1 MDGCPR
7 FCSKWALFLFIPVF
21 LGTFLS
27 CVSMATIT
35 FHGVGIKALSACVPP
50 RIVYNKDLG
59 YLIPE
64 EEIEKTI
71 NNIGIEQRRIA
82 DDDVTAS
89 DLCFKA
95 AQQLMADNEIDPA
108 SIDVLLFM
116 SQTPDYRIP
125 ATSCLLQERLGLS
138 KETLCFDI
146 SLGCSGYLFALS
158 TAFAY
163 ASMQGV
169 NRVLLLDGETF
180 SKIVNRRDKVD
191 WPLYGDAGTAT
202 LVEKGDFGDSTFI
215 LNTDGSGK
223 DVLKVHAGMRN
234 PITPDSCVERERE
247 DGNIRT
253 DLEVFMDGM
262 DVFNFAI
269 SKVPRSIKSL
279 LQVSENSVEDVD
291 YLVFHQAN
299 RFMMD
304 FFVKKLKINPDK
316 VPYCIHKYGNT
327 SSASV
332 PLTISSEL
340 VGALDGNKTVVL
352 SAFGAGLSW
361 GAALLQM
368 HDCKVSPVVEY

>member
-1 MDGCPR
+1 
-7 FCSKWALFLFIPVF
+7 
-21 LGTFLS
+21 
-27 CVSMATIT
+27 MAKIT
-35 FHGVGIKALSACVPP
+35 YQGVGIKALTACVPQD
-50 RIVYNKDLG
+50 VVFNKDLG

-71 NNIGIEQRRIA
+71 KNIGIEQRRIA
-82 DDDVTAS
+82 TPDVMAS

-95 AQQLMADNEIDPA
+95 AVQLMHDNDVAPD

-116 SQTPDYRIP
+116 SQTADYRIP
-125 ATSCLLQERLGLS
+125 ATSCLLQHRLGLP
-138 KETLCFDI
+138 KDTMCFDI

-163 ASMQGV
+163 ASMPGI

-202 LVEKGDFGDSTFI
+202 LIEKGDYGQSTF
-215 LNTDGSGK
+215 LLYTDGSGENS
-223 DVLKVHAGMRN
+223 LKIHAGMRN
-234 PITPDSCVERERE
+234 PITAESCVEHEQE
-247 DGNIRT
+247 DGNIRN

-269 SKVPRSIKSL
+269 SKVPKSIKQL
-279 LQVSENSVEDVD
+279 LNETGRTIDEVD

-304 FFVKKLKINPDK
+304 FFVKKLKISPDR
-316 VPYCIHKYGNT
+316 VPYCINKYGNT

-332 PLTISSEL
+332 PLTIASEL
-340 VGALDGNKTVVL
+340 NGCLAGEHTVVM

-361 GAALLQM
+361 GSAIM
-368 HDCKVSPVVEY
+368 TTRDCKVSPIIEY

>member
-1 MDGCPR
+1 M
-7 FCSKWALFLFIPVF
+7 
-21 LGTFLS
+21 
-27 CVSMATIT
+27 T

-50 RIVYNKDLG
+50 DVVYNKDLG

-71 NNIGIEQRRIA
+71 SNIGIEQRRIA
-82 DDDVTAS
+82 ASDVMAS
-89 DLCFKA
+89 DLCYKA
-95 AQQLMADNEIDPA
+95 ACQLMADNDINPE

-125 ATSCLLQERLGLS
+125 ATSCILQQRLGLP

-163 ASMQGV
+163 ASMEGV

-202 LVEKGDFGDSTFI
+202 LIEKGDYGDSTFM
-215 LNTDGSGK
+215 LYTDGSGE
-223 DVLKVHAGMRN
+223 DTLKIHAGMRN
-234 PITPDSCVERERE
+234 PVTPDSCVERERE

-269 SKVPRSIKSL
+269 SKVPKTIKML
-279 LQVSENSVEDVD
+279 LKETDRTMEDVD
-291 YLVFHQAN
+291 YLIFHQAN

-304 FFVKKLKINPDK
+304 FFVKKLKISPDR
-316 VPYCIHKYGNT
+316 VPYCISKYGNT

-340 VGALDGNKTVVL
+340 NGRLVGSHTVVM

-361 GAALLQM
+361 GAAIFQM
-368 HDCKVSPVVEY
+368 RDCNVSPVIDY

>member
-1 MDGCPR
+1 
-7 FCSKWALFLFIPVF
+7 
-21 LGTFLS
+21 
-27 CVSMATIT
+27 MATIN
-35 FHGVGIKALSACVPP
+35 FQGVGIKAMSACVPP
-50 RIVYNKDLG
+50 GVVDNRDLG

-64 EEIEKTI
+64 EEIDKTI

-82 DDDVTAS
+82 DADVTAS
-89 DLCFKA
+89 DLCYKA
-95 AQQLMADNEIDPA
+95 ARQLMDDNGIDPA

-125 ATSCLLQERLGLS
+125 ATSCLLQHRLGLPR
-138 KETLCFDI
+138 ETMCFDI
-146 SLGCSGYLFALS
+146 SLGCSGYLYALS

-163 ASMQGV
+163 ASMQGI

-202 LVEKGDFGDSTFI
+202 LVEKGDYGTSTFM
-215 LNTDGSGK
+215 LNTDGSGE
-223 DVLKVHAGMRN
+223 DVLKVHAGMRH
-234 PITPDSCVERERE
+234 PITADSCIERERE

-253 DLEVFMDGM
+253 ELEVFMDGM

-269 SKVPRSIKSL
+269 SKVPKSIKLL
-279 LQVSENSVEDVD
+279 LQQTNRTIDDVD

-304 FFVKKLKINPDK
+304 FFVKKLKISPEH
-316 VPYCIHKYGNT
+316 VPYCIGKYGNT

-332 PLTISSEL
+332 PLTIVSEL
-340 VGALDGNKTVVL
+340 AGKLDGEHTVVM

-361 GAALLQM
+361 GSAMVAM
-368 HDCKVSPVVEY
+368 RDCKISPVFDY

>member
-1 MDGCPR
+1 MA
-7 FCSKWALFLFIPVF
+7 KL
-21 LGTFLS
+21 TFQ
-27 CVSMATIT
+27 
-35 FHGVGIKALSACVPP
+35 GVGIKALSACVPQEV
-50 RIVYNKDLG
+50 VYNRDLG

-64 EEIEKTI
+64 EEIDKVIE
-71 NNIGIEQRRIA
+71 NIGIEQRRIA
-82 DDDVTAS
+82 APDVMAS

-95 AQQLMADNEIDPA
+95 AQQLMADNDISPD

-116 SQTPDYRIP
+116 SQTGDFRIP
-125 ATSCLLQERLGLS
+125 ATSCLLQHRLGLPR
-138 KETLCFDI
+138 ETMCMDI
-146 SLGCSGYLFALS
+146 TLGCSGYLYALS

-163 ASMQGV
+163 ASLPGI
-169 NRVLLLDGETF
+169 NRVLLLDGEAF

-202 LVEKGDFGDSTFI
+202 LVEKGDFGESTF
-215 LNTDGSGK
+215 LLYTDGTGEDK
-223 DVLKVHAGMRN
+223 IKIHAGMRN

-247 DGNIRT
+247 EGNVRT

-269 SKVPRSIKSL
+269 SKVPRSVKQL
-279 LQVSENSVEDVD
+279 LAETGKTIDDVD
-291 YLVFHQAN
+291 FLVFHQAN

-304 FFVKKLKINPDK
+304 FFVKKLKIQPDK
-316 VPYCIHKYGNT
+316 VPFCISKYGNT

-340 VGALDGNKTVVL
+340 NGKLEGSHTVVL

-361 GAALLQM
+361 GSALM
-368 HDCKVSPVVEY
+368 HTCKCHVSPVIEY

>member
-1 MDGCPR
+1 
-7 FCSKWALFLFIPVF
+7 
-21 LGTFLS
+21 
-27 CVSMATIT
+27 MAKIT

-50 RIVYNKDLG
+50 EVVYNKDLG

-71 NNIGIEQRRIA
+71 NNIGIVERRIA
-82 DDDVTAS
+82 APDVMAS
-89 DLCFKA
+89 DLCYKA
-95 AQQLMADNEIDPA
+95 AQQLMADNDIAPE

-116 SQTPDYRIP
+116 SQTADYRIP
-125 ATSCLLQERLGLS
+125 ATSCLLQHRLGLPR
-138 KETLCFDI
+138 ETMCFDI

-163 ASMQGV
+163 ASMEGI
-169 NRVLLLDGETF
+169 NRILLLDGETF

-202 LVEKGDFGDSTFI
+202 LIEKGNYGDSTF
-215 LNTDGSGK
+215 LLYTDGSGE
-223 DVLKVHAGMRN
+223 DTLKIHAGMRN
-234 PITPDSCVERERE
+234 PITPESCVERECE
-247 DGNIRT
+247 DGNIRS

-269 SKVPRSIKSL
+269 SKVPKSIKQL
-279 LQVSENSVEDVD
+279 LKETEKTVDDVD

-304 FFVKKLKINPDK
+304 FLVKKLKMEPDR

-340 VGALDGNKTVVL
+340 CGKLDWDHTMLISG
-352 SAFGAGLSW
+352 FGA
-361 GAALLQM
+361 
-368 HDCKVSPVVEY
+368 

>member
-1 MDGCPR
+1 
-7 FCSKWALFLFIPVF
+7 
-21 LGTFLS
+21 
-27 CVSMATIT
+27 MATIT

-50 RIVYNKDLG
+50 DIVYNKDLG

-82 DDDVTAS
+82 ADDVTAS

-95 AQQLMADNEIDPA
+95 AQQLMQDNDIAPE

-125 ATSCLLQERLGLS
+125 ATSCLLQHRLGLPRES
-138 KETLCFDI
+138 LCMDI

-163 ASMQGV
+163 ASMEGV

-202 LVEKGDFGDSTFI
+202 LIEKGDYGESTFMFY
-215 LNTDGSGK
+215 TDGSGENA
-223 DVLKVHAGMRN
+223 LKIHAGMRN
-234 PITPDSCVERERE
+234 PITPESCVEREQE
-247 DGNIRT
+247 DGNIRS

-269 SKVPRSIKSL
+269 SKVPKSIKL
-279 LQVSENSVEDVD
+279 LLKETGKTIDDVD
-291 YLVFHQAN
+291 YMVFHQAN

-304 FFVKKLKINPDK
+304 FFVKKLKADPAR
-316 VPYCIHKYGNT
+316 VPYCINKYGNT
-327 SSASV
+327 SSTSV

-340 VGALDGNKTVVL
+340 SGKLDGTHTMVL

-361 GAALLQM
+361 CSAMLQA
-368 HDCKVSPVVEY
+368 HDCKVSPVIEY

>member
-1 MDGCPR
+1 
-7 FCSKWALFLFIPVF
+7 
-21 LGTFLS
+21 
-27 CVSMATIT
+27 MAKIT

-50 RIVYNKDLG
+50 EVVYNKDLG

-71 NNIGIEQRRIA
+71 NNIGIVERRIA
-82 DDDVTAS
+82 APNVMAS
-89 DLCFKA
+89 DLCYKA
-95 AQQLMADNEIDPA
+95 AQQLMADNDIAPE

-116 SQTPDYRIP
+116 SQTADYRIP
-125 ATSCLLQERLGLS
+125 ATSCLLQHRLGLPR
-138 KETLCFDI
+138 ETMCFDI

-163 ASMQGV
+163 ASIEGI

-202 LVEKGDFGDSTFI
+202 LIEKGNYGDSTF
-215 LNTDGSGK
+215 LLYTDGSGE
-223 DVLKVHAGMRN
+223 DTLKIHAGMRN
-234 PITPDSCVERERE
+234 PITPESCVERECE
-247 DGNIRT
+247 DGNIRS

-269 SKVPRSIKSL
+269 SKVPKSIKL
-279 LQVSENSVEDVD
+279 LLKETDKTIDDVD

-304 FFVKKLKINPDK
+304 FFVKKLKISPDR
-316 VPYCIHKYGNT
+316 VPYCISKYGNT

-332 PLTISSEL
+332 PLTVSSEL
-340 VGALDGNKTVVL
+340 SGQLDGSHTVVM

-361 GAALLQM
+361 GAAIMQTR
-368 HDCKVSPVVEY
+368 DCKVSPVIEY

>member
-1 MDGCPR
+1 
-7 FCSKWALFLFIPVF
+7 
-21 LGTFLS
+21 
-27 CVSMATIT
+27 MATIT

-50 RIVYNKDLG
+50 DIVYNKDLG

-82 DDDVTAS
+82 ADDVTAS

-95 AQQLMADNEIDPA
+95 AQQLMQDNDIAPE

-125 ATSCLLQERLGLS
+125 ATSCLLQHRLGLPR
-138 KETLCFDI
+138 ETLCMDI

-163 ASMQGV
+163 ASMEGV

-202 LVEKGDFGDSTFI
+202 LIEKGDYGESTFMFY
-215 LNTDGSGK
+215 TDGSGENA
-223 DVLKVHAGMRN
+223 LKIHAGMRN
-234 PITPDSCVERERE
+234 PITPESCVEREQE
-247 DGNIRT
+247 EGNIRS

-269 SKVPRSIKSL
+269 SKVPKSIKL
-279 LQVSENSVEDVD
+279 LLKETGKTIDDVD
-291 YLVFHQAN
+291 YMVFHQAN

-304 FFVKKLKINPDK
+304 FFVKKLKADPAR
-316 VPYCIHKYGNT
+316 VPYCINKYGNT
-327 SSASV
+327 SSTSV

-340 VGALDGNKTVVL
+340 SGKLDGTHTMVL

-361 GAALLQM
+361 CSAMLQA
-368 HDCKVSPVVEY
+368 HDCKVSPVIEY

>member
-1 MDGCPR
+1 
-7 FCSKWALFLFIPVF
+7 
-21 LGTFLS
+21 
-27 CVSMATIT
+27 MATIT

-50 RIVYNKDLG
+50 DIVYNKDLG

-64 EEIEKTI
+64 EEIDKTI

-82 DDDVTAS
+82 ADDVTAS

-95 AQQLMADNEIDPA
+95 AQQLMADNDIDPS

-125 ATSCLLQERLGLS
+125 ATSCLLQHRLGLPR
-138 KETLCFDI
+138 ETLCFDI

-163 ASMQGV
+163 ASMQGI

-202 LVEKGDFGDSTFI
+202 LIEKGDYGDSTFMFY
-215 LNTDGSGK
+215 TDGSGEN
-223 DVLKVHAGMRN
+223 VLKVHAGMRN
-234 PITPDSCVERERE
+234 PITPESCVEREQE
-247 DGNIRT
+247 EGNIRS

-269 SKVPRSIKSL
+269 SKVPKSIKAL
-279 LQVSENSVEDVD
+279 LKETDKTIDDVD

-304 FFVKKLKINPDK
+304 FFVKKLKADPAR
-316 VPYCIHKYGNT
+316 VPYCISKYGNT

-340 VGALDGNKTVVL
+340 AGKLDGRHTMLL

-361 GAALLQM
+361 AAVLMQVN
-368 HDCKVSPVVEY
+368 DCKVSPVIEY

>member
-1 MDGCPR
+1 
-7 FCSKWALFLFIPVF
+7 
-21 LGTFLS
+21 
-27 CVSMATIT
+27 MATIN
-35 FHGVGIKALSACVPP
+35 FQGVGIKAMSACVPP
-50 RIVYNKDLG
+50 GVVDNRDLG

-64 EEIEKTI
+64 EEIDKTI

-82 DDDVTAS
+82 DADVTAS
-89 DLCFKA
+89 DLCYKA
-95 AQQLMADNEIDPA
+95 ARQLMDDNGIDPA

-125 ATSCLLQERLGLS
+125 ATSCLLQHRLGLPR
-138 KETLCFDI
+138 ETMCFDI
-146 SLGCSGYLFALS
+146 SLGCSGYLYALS

-163 ASMQGV
+163 ASMQGI

-202 LVEKGDFGDSTFI
+202 LVEKGDYGTSTFM
-215 LNTDGSGK
+215 LNTDGSGE
-223 DVLKVHAGMRN
+223 DVLKVHAGMRH
-234 PITPDSCVERERE
+234 PITADSCVERERE

-253 DLEVFMDGM
+253 ELEVFMDGM

-269 SKVPRSIKSL
+269 SKVPKSIKLL
-279 LQVSENSVEDVD
+279 LQQTNRTIDDVD

-304 FFVKKLKINPDK
+304 FFVKKLKISPEH
-316 VPYCIHKYGNT
+316 VPYCIGKYGNT

-332 PLTISSEL
+332 PLTIVSEL
-340 VGALDGNKTVVL
+340 AGKFDGEHTVVM

-361 GAALLQM
+361 GSAMVAM
-368 HDCKVSPVVEY
+368 RDCKISPVFDY

>member
-1 MDGCPR
+1 
-7 FCSKWALFLFIPVF
+7 
-21 LGTFLS
+21 
-27 CVSMATIT
+27 MAKIT
-35 FHGVGIKALSACVPP
+35 FQGVGIKALSACVPQEV
-50 RIVYNKDLG
+50 VYNRDLG

-64 EEIEKTI
+64 EEIDKVIE
-71 NNIGIEQRRIA
+71 NIGIEQRRIA
-82 DDDVTAS
+82 APTVMSS

-95 AQQLMADNEIDPA
+95 AQQLMADNDIDPA

-116 SQTPDYRIP
+116 SQTADYRIP
-125 ATSCLLQERLGLS
+125 ATSCLLQQRLGLP
-138 KETLCFDI
+138 KETMCMDI
-146 SLGCSGYLFALS
+146 TLGCSGYLYALS

-163 ASMQGV
+163 ASIPGV

-202 LVEKGDFGDSTFI
+202 LVEKGDFGQSTF
-215 LNTDGSGK
+215 LLYTDGSGEDK
-223 DVLKVHAGMRN
+223 LKIHAGMRN
-234 PITPDSCVERERE
+234 PITAQSCVEREQE
-247 DGNIRT
+247 DGNVRN

-269 SKVPRSIKSL
+269 SKVPRSVKQL
-279 LQVSENSVEDVD
+279 LAETGETIDGVD

-304 FFVKKLKINPDK
+304 FFVKKLKIAPER
-316 VPYCIHKYGNT
+316 VPFSINKYGNT

-340 VGALDGNKTVVL
+340 SGKLDGNHTVVL

-361 GAALLQM
+361 GSALL
-368 HDCKVSPVVEY
+368 HTRDCHVSPVVEY

>member
-1 MDGCPR
+1 
-7 FCSKWALFLFIPVF
+7 
-21 LGTFLS
+21 
-27 CVSMATIT
+27 MAKIT
-35 FHGVGIKALSACVPP
+35 YHGVGIRALSACVPSEV
-50 RIVYNKDLG
+50 VYNKDLG

-82 DDDVTAS
+82 APDVMAS
-89 DLCFKA
+89 DLCFRA
-95 AQQLMADNEIDPA
+95 AQQLMADNNIDPD

-125 ATSCLLQERLGLS
+125 ATSCLLQHRLGLS
-138 KETLCFDI
+138 RETMCFDI

-158 TAFAY
+158 AAFAY
-163 ASMQGV
+163 ASMDGV
-169 NRVLLLDGETF
+169 KRVLLLDGETF

-202 LVEKGDFGDSTFI
+202 LVEKGDYGDATFM
-215 LNTDGSGK
+215 LNTDGSGEE
-223 DVLKVHAGMRN
+223 VLKIHAGMRN
-234 PITPDSCVERERE
+234 PVTPESCVERERE
-247 DGNIRT
+247 DGNIRS

-269 SKVPRSIKSL
+269 SKVPKSIKQL
-279 LQVSENSVEDVD
+279 LKETDHSIDDVD
-291 YLVFHQAN
+291 HLVFHQAN

-304 FFVKKLKINPDK
+304 FFVKKLKISPDR

-340 VGALDGNKTVVL
+340 NGRLDGDNLVL
-352 SAFGAGLSW
+352 MSGFGAGLSW
-361 GAALLQM
+361 GSALM
-368 HDCKVSPVVEY
+368 NMRDCNVSPVIEY

>member
-1 MDGCPR
+1 
-7 FCSKWALFLFIPVF
+7 
-21 LGTFLS
+21 
-27 CVSMATIT
+27 MAKIT
-35 FHGVGIKALSACVPP
+35 FQGVGIKALSACVPQEV
-50 RIVYNKDLG
+50 VYNKDLG

-64 EEIEKTI
+64 EEIDKVI
-71 NNIGIEQRRIA
+71 DNIGIEQRRIA
-82 DDDVTAS
+82 SPDVMAS

-95 AQQLMADNEIDPA
+95 AQQLMADNDIDPK

-116 SQTPDYRIP
+116 SQTADYRIP
-125 ATSCLLQERLGLS
+125 ATSCLLQQRLGLP
-138 KETLCFDI
+138 KETMCMDI
-146 SLGCSGYLFALS
+146 TLGCSGYLYALS

-163 ASMQGV
+163 ASIPGV

-202 LVEKGDFGDSTFI
+202 LVEKGDFGPSTF
-215 LNTDGSGK
+215 LLYTDGSGEDK
-223 DVLKVHAGMRN
+223 LKIHAGMRN

-247 DGNIRT
+247 DGNVRT

-269 SKVPRSIKSL
+269 SKVPRSVKQL
-279 LQVSENSVEDVD
+279 LAETGETIDDVD

-304 FFVKKLKINPDK
+304 FFVKKLKIAPER
-316 VPYCIHKYGNT
+316 VPFCINKYGNT

-340 VGALDGNKTVVL
+340 NGKLEGSHTVVL

-361 GAALLQM
+361 GSALL
-368 HDCKVSPVVEY
+368 HTLDCRVSPVIEY